1 MLCFKDELTE
11 MFSKRYPSYTRFR
24 TLS

>member
-11 MFSKRYPSYTRFR
+11 MFSKRYPWYTRFG